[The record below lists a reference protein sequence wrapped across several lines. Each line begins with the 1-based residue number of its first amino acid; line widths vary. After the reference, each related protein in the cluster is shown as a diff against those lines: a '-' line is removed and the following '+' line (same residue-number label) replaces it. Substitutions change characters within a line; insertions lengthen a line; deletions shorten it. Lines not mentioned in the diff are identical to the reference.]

1 MHNVT
6 LKKIWSKISTT
17 GNYSYN
23 KTHTQ
28 FLCKPKDL
36 RPVSFKFWKKN
47 NPRTLQHEN
56 SFQRGKLNNDFHRQT
71 KTENSVPFIRTHI
84 KGHPSGKINMIQN
97 LSASQVI
104 CKVGKSKAEIT
115 DYLLF
120 LTSQNPHIFGS
131 YLQEVDEALTV
142 KNRGKLACAS
152 GKRRGKG
159 AILKYARSHCL
170 SLKYLPAG
178 ETI

>member
-1 MHNVT
+1 M
-6 LKKIWSKISTT
+6 
-17 GNYSYN
+17 
-23 KTHTQ
+23 
-28 FLCKPKDL
+28 
-36 RPVSFKFWKKN
+36 
-47 NPRTLQHEN
+47 QHEN
-56 SFQRGKLNNDFHRQT
+56 IFQKEKLNNDFHRQT

-84 KGHPSGKINMIQN
+84 KGHPSGKIDIIQN

-131 YLQEVDEALTV
+131 YLQELDEALTV
-142 KNRGKLACAS
+142 KNRGKPVCAS

-159 AILKYARSHCL
+159 AILKYARSPCL
-170 SLKYLPAG
+170 SLKYLPSG
-178 ETI
+178 EAI